1 MLSSSKVIPT
11 LPNKIKSASAVWIHP
26 KERKIHPVNMEMT
39 KEPRRVV
46 LSGASGLLGGAL
58 LRALVA
64 RGEQPVQLVR
74 RFPVVR
80 PSGDGEPGTPL
91 LLAWNPAA
99 EFPVADPTPLEGL
112 TAAVHFSG
120 ANISGRRWTRAY
132 RREMTESRLVTT
144 AALVR
149 ALSRLRRPPEVL
161 LAASAIGFYGDRGEE
176 MLDERTPAGD
186 GFFPELCQQWEA
198 AARPATESGI
208 RVVHLRL
215 GVVLSS
221 KGGALAK
228 MIPLFR
234 LGLGGQLGNG
244 RQWMSWISLDDAVRA
259 MLFAIDTPTLQGP
272 VNLTAPNPVTNRDFT
287 RTLAR
292 QLKRPA
298 VAPVPAFALRLA
310 LGQMAD
316 EALLASARV
325 FPGKLLTAGFRFQYP
340 VLEQAM
346 EAALRPA

>member
-1 MLSSSKVIPT
+1 
-11 LPNKIKSASAVWIHP
+11 
-26 KERKIHPVNMEMT
+26 MEMT

-58 LRALVA
+58 LQALA
-64 RGEQPVQLVR
+64 AHGDQPVQLVR
-74 RFPVVR
+74 QFPDVQR
-80 PSGDGEPGTPL
+80 SGEDDPGKPL
-91 LLAWNPAA
+91 LLAWNAAA
-99 EFPVADPTPLEGL
+99 ESPVTDSAMLEGL
-112 TAAVHFSG
+112 KAAVHFSG
-120 ANISGRRWTRAY
+120 ANISGRRWTRTY

-149 ALSRLRRPPEVL
+149 VLSRLRRPPEVL

-176 MLDERTPAGD
+176 MLDEGTPAGD

-198 AARPATESGI
+198 AAKPAIEAGI
-208 RVVHLRL
+208 RVVHLRF

-228 MIPLFR
+228 MLPLFR
-234 LGLGGQLGNG
+234 LGLGGQLGSG
-244 RQWMSWISLDDAVRA
+244 RQWMSWISLDDAMRA
-259 MLFAIDTPTLQGP
+259 MLFAMETPNLQGP
-272 VNLTAPNPVTNRDFT
+272 VNLTAPNPVTNREFT
-287 RTLAR
+287 RALAR

-325 FPGKLLTAGFRFQYP
+325 FPGKLLSAGFQFEHP
-340 VLEQAM
+340 VLEQAL
-346 EAALRPA
+346 AASLPPER